1 MKYSVYLA
9 FLESQ
14 AQPGMGPYASNPSI
28 QEAEAGGY
36 NKFKDRQGYTTRLYL
51 KQTKHKGLLTSV
63 TCFLAPN
70 KF

>member
-14 AQPGMGPYASNPSI
+14 TQRGMVPYASNPSI
-28 QEAEAGGY
+28 QEAEAGEY
-36 NKFKDRQGYTTRLYL
+36 NKFKDRQGYITRLYL
-51 KQTKHKGLLTSV
+51 KQTKHKDFLTSV
-63 TCFLAPN
+63 MCFLAPN